1 MECQVREKESRPSL
15 LTGRRMLLLINC
27 IILGIGIAGGPLV
40 MRLYYIHGGTRI
52 WLQACLETAGF
63 LVMLLPLAVAYFN
76 RRRRSGAAAPVLLIT
91 PTLAAWSAAVGMVAG
106 AADYMYARGVGLIP
120 VSTSSLILSTQMAF
134 TAVFC
139 FLLVKQRF
147 TAFSVNAVVMLTL
160 AAGVL
165 ALHAGG
171 DVEREESRADY
182 FLGFFMT
189 LGSAALFA
197 LMLPLV
203 EVSYTKAPGDHV
215 TYDLVMEMQFVLSF
229 TATVFC
235 LIGMAISKDFQ
246 AISSEIKEYK
256 LGEANYILVL
266 IFSAIVWQFFYLGA
280 LGVIHF
286 GSSLLSGIIIAACL
300 PVTEILA
307 VIFYKE
313 KFQAEKGVSLLLSVW
328 GFVSYFYGEIK
339 SVRKRR
345 RQQLLIQ
352 SGSNA

>member
-1 MECQVREKESRPSL
+1 MEKESPPSL
-15 LTGRRMLLLINC
+15 LTGRRMFLLINC

-40 MRLYYIHGGTRI
+40 MRLYYIHGGSRI

-63 LVMLLPLAVAYFN
+63 PVMLLPLAVAYIN
-76 RRRRSGAAAPVLLIT
+76 RRRRSGSAAPKLLIT
-91 PTLAAWSAAVGMVAG
+91 PTLAAWSAGVGLVAG
-106 AADYMYARGVGLIP
+106 VADYMYARGVGLIP

-139 FLLVKQRF
+139 YFLVKQRF

-160 AAGVL
+160 AASVL

-171 DVEREESRADY
+171 DVGKKESRAEY

-203 EVSYTKAPGDHV
+203 EVSYSKAAAGHV
-215 TYDLVMEMQFVLSF
+215 TYDLVMEMQFVLSL

-246 AISSEIKEYK
+246 AISREIKEYE
-256 LGEANYILVL
+256 LGEGNYILVI
-266 IFSAIVWQFFYLGA
+266 IFSAVVWQFFYVGA

-313 KFQAEKGVSLLLSVW
+313 KFQSEKAVSLLLSVW

-339 SVRKRR
+339 NVRKRR
-345 RQQLLIQ
+345 RQQLLTEEP
-352 SGSNA
+352 SSV